1 MKSIVICL
9 GVALTIPLAGV
20 SAPQASRIAMTDKP
34 SDVNASA
41 ARRVEVSITKK
52 GFEPAK
58 ITAKKGEPLRLVVTR
73 RTDQTCAKE
82 IVIADAGIQE
92 ELPLDRPVTI
102 DFTPRKNGELRYAC
116 GMNMISGVIVVQ

>member
-9 GVALTIPLAGV
+9 GVALTIPLAGA
-20 SAPQASRIAMTDKP
+20 SAVQASRIAMTDKP
-34 SDVNASA
+34 SDVNAPA

-52 GFEPAK
+52 GFEPDK

-82 IVIADAGIQE
+82 IVIVDAGIHK
-92 ELPLDRPVTI
+92 ELPLDRPVTV
-102 DFTPRKNGELRYAC
+102 DFTPEKNGELRYAC
-116 GMNMISGVIVVQ
+116 GMNMISGVVVVQ